1 MKTCPVCFTEI
12 QEKAIKC
19 PNCLSFIKP
28 RINEGQFWGTG
39 LMVSGILIGIFSYVW
54 YLASASDLRLQFMNV
69 GIYLAYLG
77 FLVYGFGTFRS
88 WFRVEKVK
96 EEPEKLEEGKKKC
109 FYCGNTINA
118 RAIKCNYCYSYLRQ
132 ERGKILATFI
142 VVSGILIMTTA
153 YILYLAQT
161 IRTELYMQVGYV
173 IILAGILMFLLLV
186 LKRRYSGRYQ

>member
-12 QEKAIKC
+12 QDYAIKC

-28 RINEGQFWGTG
+28 RINEGQFWGTA
-39 LMVSGILIGIFSYVW
+39 LMVGGIFIGILSYIW
-54 YLASASDLRLQFMNV
+54 FLAEADNLRLQFMNV

-88 WFRVEKVK
+88 WFQMKK
-96 EEPEKLEEGKKKC
+96 GKEPEKVAEGKKRC
-109 FYCGNTINA
+109 FYCGNIIA
-118 RAIKCNYCYSYLRQ
+118 AQAIKCNYCYSFLRQ

-153 YILYLAQT
+153 YILYLAQR
-161 IRTELYMQVGYV
+161 IRTEFYIQVGYV
-173 IILAGILMFLLLV
+173 IILAGVLMFLLLI
-186 LKRRYSGRYQ
+186 LRRRYTGTFHQ

>member
-39 LMVSGILIGIFSYVW
+39 LMVSGILIGILSYIW
-54 YLASASDLRLQFMNV
+54 YLAEANDLRLQFMNV

-96 EEPEKLEEGKKKC
+96 EETEKIEQGHTAAILSVPGQS
-109 FYCGNTINA
+109 NA
-118 RAIKCNYCYSYLRQ
+118 
-132 ERGKILATFI
+132 
-142 VVSGILIMTTA
+142 TTV
-153 YILYLAQT
+153 T
-161 IRTELYMQVGYV
+161 VT
-173 IILAGILMFLLLV
+173 
-186 LKRRYSGRYQ
+186 